1 MTSKE
6 KHDPERNAQLGQ
18 VKTWPFPMRGATGRE
33 AQKEEAAV
41 PVDKTEA
48 PLEWLGQVAHVGETE
63 GIGLK

>member
-1 MTSKE
+1 
-6 KHDPERNAQLGQ
+6 
-18 VKTWPFPMRGATGRE
+18 MRGATGRE